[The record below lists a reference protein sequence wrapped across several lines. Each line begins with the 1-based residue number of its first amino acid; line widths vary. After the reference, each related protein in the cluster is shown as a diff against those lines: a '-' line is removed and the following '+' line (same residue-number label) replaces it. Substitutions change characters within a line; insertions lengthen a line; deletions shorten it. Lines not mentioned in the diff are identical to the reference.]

1 MRSKISGAQ
10 KEQLHIPDKNYSKS
24 IQEMLPET
32 LSNGN
37 QKSIKKKKTI
47 PVKCDTVVKMTRGE
61 CCSKS

>member
-10 KEQLHIPDKNYSKS
+10 QEQLHIPDKNYSKS

-37 QKSIKKKKTI
+37 QKSINKTI